1 MEVQKR
7 AFSII
12 EFAKRW
18 GISRSKVYLE
28 IRAGRLRI
36 AHIGSRSL
44 ITVESE
50 DDYRRLID
58 GEALGVEAEDR
69 RAA

>member
-1 MEVQKR
+1 MIVEVQKK
-7 AFSII
+7 AFSIK
-12 EFAKRW
+12 EFARRW

-28 IRAGRLRI
+28 INAGRLHV
-36 AHIGSRSL
+36 AKVGSRSL

-58 GEALGVEAEDR
+58 GAAEDHK
-69 RAA
+69 AA